1 MTLQSDN
8 HCSKCFSWKAVLVGA
23 VVAFGLIFLFNL
35 LTIGGGLTAYTR
47 TEKGL
52 EVLVTITYLWTVVGS
67 FLMLFIA
74 GLVTSMILSH
84 GQNTHAGHHIL
95 HGFVTWVLYILI
107 SITFLSHVNEASIA
121 TIPQNFMSM
130 NVTSDS
136 SVKVTATAQE
146 AEQNRASASSSAEK
160 AAEQKQAHKIGLAT
174 LAAFFIFLVEAIA
187 CCFGAHVG
195 IETCRRKC

>member
-1 MTLQSDN
+1 MTLQSDT

-35 LTIGGGLTAYTR
+35 LTIGGGLAAYTR

-52 EVLVTITYLWTVVGS
+52 ETLVTITYLWTVVGS

-107 SITFLSHVNEASIA
+107 SIIFLSHLNETSIA
-121 TIPQNFMSM
+121 TVPQNFMSM
-130 NVTSDS
+130 SVTSD

-146 AEQNRASASSSAEK
+146 AERNNATTSSSAEK
-160 AAEQKQAHKIGLAT
+160 LAEQKQAHKLGLAT
-174 LAAFFIFLVEAIA
+174 LASFFIFLVEAIA